1 MRTLDEIIY
10 LRRMI
15 YTYKNSS
22 NQIDFLKAEKH
33 LTKVHKQYGTI
44 DVSTIQNLIK

>member
-1 MRTLDEIIY
+1 MNEIIY

-22 NQIDFLKAEKH
+22 NKIDFVKAKEH
-33 LTKVHKQYGTI
+33 LTKVYKQYGTI

>member
-1 MRTLDEIIY
+1 MNEIIY

-22 NQIDFLKAEKH
+22 NQIDFVKAKEH
-33 LTKVHKQYGTI
+33 LTKVYKQYGTI